1 MAMMLN
7 GTNSAEIV
15 YPSPVSGMQ
24 DYTFFC
30 LVETSTP
37 PNDTG
42 GDQTLV
48 GMHDS
53 SVSTRM
59 AALRL
64 GDADSKFYARQ
75 RLRSGSQVATDL
87 EVAAS
92 AGIYRIAMRWEQA
105 TGLLTVNV
113 NSNTKVAAD
122 GGDNP
127 TLDDALRFCVGNAFG
142 SGVVQNAF
150 FKGKIQYA
158 TQWIG
163 TALSDVELAG
173 IMDGTTR
180 PKDSFTTPDY
190 SYPLISD
197 GSSDIAG
204 TALTLVNTP
213 TFDGVDLW
221 DGAAAGPTI
230 TGPDTT
236 TEGAVTVQAGTL
248 QDTIVTQSL
257 ISGSYS
263 IEQTIDSATAGTL
276 TYNAES
282 GVNQCTPS
290 TPVSGVPLEPTIAA
304 AGITPYVVQQEAD
317 DGTNPPATRNI
328 TLNPEATHEVIQ
340 TMAGVANTTPDQ
352 SIFGSTW
359 VTVEDNHQ
367 ARLPKVV
374 DGVTFT
380 WFSDGTFKTDIDK
393 TVTFQYELFSPAS
406 GNWSAIDLTVKGT
419 VIIDSGEKKRKNKRQ
434 SQVYQYYLN
443 KNWKEKF
450 QGSE

>member
-1 MAMMLN
+1 MTTYNANFSN
-7 GTNSAEIV
+7 GAVANPATWNEILTFSAAYTQTLLDDTGTDNGVSIEITTAYSGNTASSSWADNDLHDFPVNVWRSAFYAGASLGAFDIKGLPVGASYTLKLIGNSNNATRDTDFTVAAVTKLYDNVASTTN
-15 YPSPVSGMQ
+15 M
-24 DYTFFC
+24 
-30 LVETSTP
+30 TP
-37 PNDTG
+37 PVEFTG
-42 GDQTLV
+42 T
-48 GMHDS
+48 
-53 SVSTRM
+53 
-59 AALRL
+59 
-64 GDADSKFYARQ
+64 
-75 RLRSGSQVATDL
+75 
-87 EVAAS
+87 VAAG
-92 AGIYRIAMRWEQA
+92 GIISVDQDIVSLFSYCNGFI
-105 TGLLTVNV
+105 
-113 NSNTKVAAD
+113 
-122 GGDNP
+122 
-127 TLDDALRFCVGNAFG
+127 LD
-142 SGVVQNAF
+142 VV
-150 FKGKIQYA
+150 I
-158 TQWIG
+158 
-163 TALSDVELAG
+163 
-173 IMDGTTR
+173 
-180 PKDSFTTPDY
+180 
-190 SYPLISD
+190 
-197 GSSDIAG
+197 
-204 TALTLVNTP
+204 
-213 TFDGVDLW
+213 
-221 DGAAAGPTI
+221 AAGPTI

-236 TEGAVTVQAGTL
+236 TEGSVTVQTGTL
-248 QDTIVTQSL
+248 QDTVVTQSL
-257 ISGSYS
+257 VSGSYS

-290 TPVSGVPLEPTIAA
+290 TPVSGVPLEPTITA

-380 WFSDGTFKTDIDK
+380 WNDKGEFTTDIDK

-406 GNWSAIDLTVKGT
+406 GNWSAISLTVKDT
-419 VIIDSGEKKRKNKRQ
+419 SIIDSGEKKRKNKRQ